1 MGMRRSHFPG
11 ILTWSVLLFFYV
23 PILLLVVNS
32 FNANRQGTVWMGF
45 TLRWYAELFSAK
57 GRPIWAALSNTLIV
71 ATLSTL
77 ISTFLGTCAAFAL
90 HKYKSRLQDFH
101 YCLIY
106 TPLVVPEILIGISLL
121 IFFIALKVSLG
132 LGTIVLAHVTFCTS
146 YVTMAVLSRLQ
157 DFDMTILEAARDL
170 GANRWVTTWKVLP
183 IILPGIFAGAL
194 LAFTLSIDDF
204 VITFFVNGPGT
215 TTLPIQIQGMIKRG
229 TLTMINALSTLLLA
243 ITFLVILGYQIILKR
258 SQRNAG

>member
-101 YCLIY
+101 YCIIY
-106 TPLVVPEILIGISLL
+106 TPLVVP
-121 IFFIALKVSLG
+121 
-132 LGTIVLAHVTFCTS
+132 
-146 YVTMAVLSRLQ
+146 
-157 DFDMTILEAARDL
+157 
-170 GANRWVTTWKVLP
+170 
-183 IILPGIFAGAL
+183 
-194 LAFTLSIDDF
+194 
-204 VITFFVNGPGT
+204 
-215 TTLPIQIQGMIKRG
+215 
-229 TLTMINALSTLLLA
+229 
-243 ITFLVILGYQIILKR
+243 
-258 SQRNAG
+258 

>member
-90 HKYKSRLQDFH
+90 HKYKSRLQDF
-101 YCLIY
+101 
-106 TPLVVPEILIGISLL
+106 
-121 IFFIALKVSLG
+121 
-132 LGTIVLAHVTFCTS
+132 
-146 YVTMAVLSRLQ
+146 
-157 DFDMTILEAARDL
+157 DMTILEAARDL
-170 GANRWVTTWKVLP
+170 GANRWVTTWKVLVP